1 MAVPSTMLPLGTSAP
16 DFSLPDATTGE
27 AVSLA
32 DFEDKPVVLVMF
44 ISNHCPYV
52 KHVAA
57 ELARIGSEYRGQGVG
72 VVAIGSNDIEN
83 YPDDAPPRMIDLPA
97 NIGTRTDMTLTADY
111 LRGKWTL
118 VYIGDAQCDEVCLQN
133 FYKMRQVRLAQNENV
148 RRVQRLFLLTGKE
161 IPEALSTILE
171 KYPGMEVAL
180 LSPDQAGATVPLFE
194 VDGLAAPGSE
204 RVYLVDPL
212 GYLMMY
218 YAPDAEPKGMLNDL
232 KKLLKYSRFG

>member
-1 MAVPSTMLPLGTSAP
+1 MT
-16 DFSLPDATTGE
+16 E
-27 AVSLA
+27 
-32 DFEDKPVVLVMF
+32 
-44 ISNHCPYV
+44 
-52 KHVAA
+52 
-57 ELARIGSEYRGQGVG
+57 QG
-72 VVAIGSNDIEN
+72 NR
-83 YPDDAPPRMIDLPA
+83 PDDRQIGMSNRQSIVLLLLLFLAPTLIAWLMLKSGGGLIPEGSTSHGTLVEPPRMIDLPA

-204 RVYLVDPL
+204 RDYLVDPL

-218 YAPDAEPKGMLNDL
+218 YAPDAEPKGMLKDL